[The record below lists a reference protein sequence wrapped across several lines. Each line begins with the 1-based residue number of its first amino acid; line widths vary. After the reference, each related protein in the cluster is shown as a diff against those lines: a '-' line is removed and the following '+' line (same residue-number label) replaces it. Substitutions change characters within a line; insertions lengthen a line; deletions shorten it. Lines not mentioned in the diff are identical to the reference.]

1 MSLVSL
7 YNGSSPWSR
16 EHLPTQKC
24 VSFSPLASNCPLI
37 PKISKEVHDD
47 KNQILFL
54 CVGIF
59 AVCLTV
65 IFFFSWSSRLIS
77 IFRHYSLLVVFP
89 LFFCHSHMSSVGNA
103 FWLLHG
109 KIMLFFKTK
118 LRLWGASLLKC
129 LHWGFLFDSNPSV
142 QFSNYLMLLCIC
154 IEGFLVDV
162 Q

>member
-65 IFFFSWSSRLIS
+65 IFFSLEALVSFRFSDI
-77 IFRHYSLLVVFP
+77 P
-89 LFFCHSHMSSVGNA
+89 TFFCHSHMSSVGNA

-118 LRLWGASLLKC
+118 LRLWGASLLK
-129 LHWGFLFDSNPSV
+129 WGFLFDSNPSV

>member
-1 MSLVSL
+1 MEPWASADTKVCEFLTISIKL
-7 YNGSSPWSR
+7 SFNSEDIQGSAWW
-16 EHLPTQKC
+16 QKPD
-24 VSFSPLASNCPLI
+24 SFSVCGNLCCMSNC
-37 PKISKEVHDD
+37 
-47 KNQILFL
+47 N
-54 CVGIF
+54 
-59 AVCLTV
+59 
-65 IFFFSWSSRLIS
+65 FFFLLKLSSH
-77 IFRHYSLLVVFP
+77 FDFQTLLSSGSVP
-89 LFFCHSHMSSVGNA
+89 TFFCHSHMSSVGNA
-103 FWLLHG
+103 FGLLHG